1 MAERAGVSRTA
12 VSFAYNDPAKISTAT
27 RERILA
33 AAEELGY
40 TPDPLARMLKHR
52 KTGTLGLLLP
62 QDIAQVMQNPYY
74 AQFITGIGHVC
85 EREGMTLLLCPPL
98 RNSILKAIPYAAV
111 DGFIVTGLEADR
123 GEVAEL
129 RRRKVPFVLV
139 DSEPVPDVPSVEADD
154 DKGGYDLVRHI
165 LDNGH
170 TRIAFLIFESGP
182 GQPDLGYRGPL
193 KRRFAGATRAL
204 AEANLD
210 LTSPGITTTEAP
222 CTRSG
227 GYTAALDLMAGDEP
241 PTAIIAFSDIMAVG
255 VLDALASLDVPVPAA
270 VSVAGYDDQPEAE
283 WTRPRLTTIRQ
294 PIEAKGRLAGDF
306 LVAAIRGESQHPRQL
321 LQGTLVVRDS
331 TGHAPN
337 AAPRATPVRNRSSRQ
352 TKRRNNNGSSDTSQ
366 TSSPDAR

>member
-1 MAERAGVSRTA
+1 MPRSAADPTGPATRRPTSRDVAERAGVSRTA
-12 VSFAYNDPAKISTAT
+12 VSFAYNDPARISVAT
-27 RERILA
+27 RDRILA
-33 AAEELGY
+33 AADELGY
-40 TPDPLARMLKHR
+40 TPDPLGRMLKHR

-98 RNSILKAIPYAAV
+98 RNSMLKAIPYAAV

-129 RRRKVPFVLV
+129 HRRNVPFVLV
-139 DSEPVPDVPSVEADD
+139 DSEPIQDVPSVEADD
-154 DKGGYDLVRHI
+154 DKGGYELVRHI
-165 LDNGH
+165 LQYGH

-182 GQPDLGYRGPL
+182 DQAALGYRGPL
-193 KRRFAGATRAL
+193 RRRFDGATRAL
-204 AEANLD
+204 AELGQSLD
-210 LTSPGITTTEAP
+210 TPGVQTVEAP
-222 CTRSG
+222 CTRAG
-227 GYTAALDLMAGDEP
+227 GYTATLDLMASSEP

-255 VLDALASLDVPVPAA
+255 VLDALQSIDVPVPEQ

-306 LVAAIRGESQHPRQL
+306 LVGAIRGDSQHPRQL
-321 LQGTLVVRDS
+321 LHGTLIVRDS
-331 TGHAPN
+331 TGPAPQIGGTDTQ
-337 AAPRATPVRNRSSRQ
+337 PTP
-352 TKRRNNNGSSDTSQ
+352 
-366 TSSPDAR
+366 

>member
-1 MAERAGVSRTA
+1 LSNSPTDPGSARGGRPTSSDVAQRAGVSRTA

-27 RERILA
+27 RDRIMA
-33 AAEELGY
+33 AADELGY

-98 RNSILKAIPYAAV
+98 RNSMLKAIPYAAV

-129 RRRKVPFVLV
+129 RRRKIPFVLV
-139 DSEPVPDVPSVEADD
+139 DSEPVTDVPSVEADD

-165 LDNGH
+165 LELGH

-182 GQPDLGYRGPL
+182 DQPNLGYRGPL
-193 KRRFAGATRAL
+193 KRRFAGAERAL
-204 AEANLD
+204 AEQDLS
-210 LTSPGITTTEAP
+210 LTSAGVVTVEAP

-227 GYTAALDLMAGDEP
+227 GYTATLDLMAGQAP
-241 PTAIIAFSDIMAVG
+241 PTAIVAFSDIMAVG
-255 VLDALASLDVPVPAA
+255 ALDALKSLNLPVPAA
-270 VSVAGYDDQPEAE
+270 VSVVGYDDQPEAE
-283 WTRPRLTTIRQ
+283 WTQPRLTTIRQ

-321 LQGTLVVRDS
+321 LHGALVVRDS
-331 TGHAPN
+331 SGQAP
-337 AAPRATPVRNRSSRQ
+337 PT
-352 TKRRNNNGSSDTSQ
+352 
-366 TSSPDAR
+366 

>member
-1 MAERAGVSRTA
+1 MSSSPADPPGPTAPKGARATSSDVAQRAGVSRTS
-12 VSFAYNDPAKISTAT
+12 VSFAYNDPTKISTVT
-27 RERILA
+27 RDRILA
-33 AAEELGY
+33 AADELGY

-98 RNSILKAIPYAAV
+98 RNSMLKAIPYAAV

-154 DKGGYDLVRHI
+154 DKGGYDLVKHV
-165 LDNGH
+165 LQLGH

-182 GQPDLGYRGPL
+182 DQADLGYRGPL
-193 KRRFAGATRAL
+193 KRRFAGATQAL
-204 AEANLD
+204 AEQNLD
-210 LTSPGITTTEAP
+210 LASPGITTVEAP
-222 CTRSG
+222 CTRAG
-227 GYTAALDLMAGDEP
+227 GYTATLDLMAEDSR
-241 PTAIIAFSDIMAVG
+241 PTAIISFSDIMAVG
-255 VLDALASLDVPVPAA
+255 ALDALATLNVPVPAQ

-306 LVAAIRGESQHPRQL
+306 LVAAIRGEGHHPRQL
-321 LQGTLVVRDS
+321 LRGTLVVRDS
-331 TGHAPN
+331 TAQPPAP
-337 AAPRATPVRNRSSRQ
+337 ARTTQ
-352 TKRRNNNGSSDTSQ
+352 
-366 TSSPDAR
+366 SPTQQ

>member
-1 MAERAGVSRTA
+1 LSPSTPDAGPTAGTGRVTSSDVARLAGVSRTA
-12 VSFAYNDPAKISTAT
+12 VSFAYNDPAKISAAT
-27 RERILA
+27 RDRILA
-33 AAEELGY
+33 AADELGY
-40 TPDPLARMLKHR
+40 TPNPLARMLKRR

-98 RNSILKAIPYAAV
+98 RNSMLKAIPYAAV

-129 RRRKVPFVLV
+129 RRRNVPFVLV
-139 DSEPVPDVPSVEADD
+139 DSEAVPDVPSVEADD

-165 LDNGH
+165 LQLGH
-170 TRIAFLIFESGP
+170 SHIAFLIFESGP
-182 GQPDLGYRGPL
+182 DQPELGYRGPL

-204 AEANLD
+204 AEGNLHLD
-210 LTSPGITTTEAP
+210 SPHITTIEAP
-222 CTRSG
+222 CTRPG
-227 GYTAALDLMAGDEP
+227 GYTATLDLMAGDDP
-241 PTAIIAFSDIMAVG
+241 PTAIVAFSDIMAVG
-255 VLDALASLDVPVPAA
+255 ALDALKSLDLAVPDQ

-283 WTRPRLTTIRQ
+283 WTQPRLTTIRQ

-306 LVAAIRGESQHPRQL
+306 LVTAIRGDSQHPRQL

-331 TGHAPN
+331 TGPAPQ
-337 AAPRATPVRNRSSRQ
+337 TQSRSPGGKRQ
-352 TKRRNNNGSSDTSQ
+352 
-366 TSSPDAR
+366 